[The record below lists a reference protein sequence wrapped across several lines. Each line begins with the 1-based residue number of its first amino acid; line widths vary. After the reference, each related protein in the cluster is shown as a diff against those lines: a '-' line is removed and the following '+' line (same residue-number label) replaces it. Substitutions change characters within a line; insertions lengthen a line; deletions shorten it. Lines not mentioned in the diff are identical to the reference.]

1 MSGGHQIFISYKFS
15 DTNVQQNLNSDLFE
29 KSERPFGSRTP
40 RDYVNVL
47 QTYIENYSPHYY
59 KGEED
64 GESLQGKT
72 DEYIWEH
79 LKDLIFDSTLTIVL
93 ISPSMKTSEPER
105 EQRIPWEIRYSLA
118 HETRLSNNGKEQYS
132 ATNAMMAIV
141 LPDKNGSYDYYFE
154 TKTCCE
160 SGCRL
165 HKNGKLFRILRNN
178 TFNRKNNSETYSCK
192 IGDKIY
198 CGKKHS
204 YITFYKWSEINDI
217 NKLDVAIKLAYEIQ
231 SEQEKYDINKEI

>member
-47 QTYIENYSPHYY
+47 QTYIENHSPHYY

-105 EQRIPWEIRYSLA
+105 EQRIPW
-118 HETRLSNNGKEQYS
+118 
-132 ATNAMMAIV
+132 
-141 LPDKNGSYDYYFE
+141 
-154 TKTCCE
+154 
-160 SGCRL
+160 
-165 HKNGKLFRILRNN
+165 
-178 TFNRKNNSETYSCK
+178 
-192 IGDKIY
+192 
-198 CGKKHS
+198 
-204 YITFYKWSEINDI
+204 
-217 NKLDVAIKLAYEIQ
+217 
-231 SEQEKYDINKEI
+231 